1 MKFTVNGEA
10 FDYDLAHVPMSDAL
24 AIEKAWKRRYAEW
37 EAELYAGSAEAT
49 AVLIWLLWKRA
60 GREVPLQDIL
70 DSEVD
75 FDYSEVLRSI
85 TEAALQAKADA
96 DAAKAGPTS
105 GAVPLTAP
113 DGTDTTPDA
122 T

>member
-1 MKFTVNGEA
+1 MKITVNGEA
-10 FDYDLAHVPMSDAL
+10 FDIDLAHVPMSDAL
-24 AIEKAWKRRYAEW
+24 AIEREWKRRYAEW
-37 EAELYAGSAEAT
+37 EGELYAGSAEAV
-49 AVLIWLLWKRA
+49 AVLVWLLWRRD
-60 GREVPLQDIL
+60 GREVPLEGIL
-70 DSEVD
+70 SGEVD

-96 DAAKAGPTS
+96 EAEAGPTS

-113 DGTDTTPDA
+113 DGTDMTPAA